1 MMLALSTYRGFGQ
14 VEDEYPPSEI
24 LEERIV
30 GATLAAE
37 EAAYQA
43 HINAAL
49 AQQASEFNKSI
60 VVGFIGAGVVAVLM
74 WGIAQAIKGGNR

>member
-1 MMLALSTYRGFGQ
+1 MYVRVPIRGYGQEQSTRE
-14 VEDEYPPSEI
+14 VPETI

-30 GATLAAE
+30 RATDAAE

-49 AQQASEFNKSI
+49 AQQASDLNKQVI
-60 VVGFIGAGVVAVLM
+60 VGFMGAGIVAVMM
-74 WGIAQAIKGGNR
+74 WGIAQAIQIGGK